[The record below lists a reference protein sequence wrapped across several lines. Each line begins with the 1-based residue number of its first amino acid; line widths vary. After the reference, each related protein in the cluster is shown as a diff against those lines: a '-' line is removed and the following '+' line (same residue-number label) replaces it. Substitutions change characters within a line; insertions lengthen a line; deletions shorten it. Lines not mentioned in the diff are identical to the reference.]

1 MTSDTARELY
11 RSQGFGLRMGFGERP
26 ALLIVDMQ
34 NDFVDP
40 NAQTNAA
47 GSAHA
52 AIPHILQL
60 REVCREL
67 GVPVLYS
74 RGIVHPSRVDE
85 GLWAEK
91 SIGHRDGLVQIDGTW
106 GAEICDAL
114 KPAPTEVV
122 INKHKPSVFF
132 GSDLDV
138 YLRGYRTD
146 TLILT
151 GSSTSGCVRA
161 TATDAFMREIRP
173 VLPRECQVDRDLNI
187 MEANL
192 FDLDSKYADVVS
204 LEETLAELRRI
215 NGKDAADRRGEAVGA
230 GTAA

>member
-1 MTSDTARELY
+1 MPTDDARSLY
-11 RSQGFGLRMGFGERP
+11 SRQGFGLRMGFGSRP

-52 AIPHILQL
+52 AIPHIQRL
-60 REVCREL
+60 RDVCREL
-67 GVPVLYS
+67 GVPVIYS
-74 RGIVHPSRVDE
+74 RGIVHPTRVGE
-85 GLWAEK
+85 GLWAAK
-91 SIGHRDGLVQIDGTW
+91 NAGHRDGLVQIDGTW

-114 KPAPTEVV
+114 RPGPGEVV
-122 INKHKPSVFF
+122 ISKHKPSVFF
-132 GSDLDV
+132 QSDLEV

-161 TATDAFMREIRP
+161 TATDAFQREIRP
-173 VLPRECQVDRDLNI
+173 ILPLECQVDRTTEI

-192 FDLDSKYADVVS
+192 FDLDSKYADVMP
-204 LEETLAELRRI
+204 LAETIAQLHRI
-215 NGKDAADRRGEAVGA
+215 AGAVEAPIA
-230 GTAA
+230 